1 MRNHTTHKYAA
12 KPSARALI
20 RVDSAIFT
28 FKGRDI
34 QVGDLCT
41 AQMNSLVH
49 HDMTHHAHH
58 AICRKSQKFAISQL
72 SDL

>member
-1 MRNHTTHKYAA
+1 MRNHITHEYGA
-12 KPSARALI
+12 KPSARVPV

-28 FKGRDI
+28 FKSRDI

-49 HDMTHHAHH
+49 HDMTHHTHH
-58 AICRKSQKFAISQL
+58 AICRKSQKFAVLQL
-72 SDL
+72 SDV

>member
-12 KPSARALI
+12 KPICQSLI

-28 FKGRDI
+28 FKSRDI

-49 HDMTHHAHH
+49 HDMTHHTHH
-58 AICRKSQKFAISQL
+58 AICRKSQKFAIIQL